1 MAMFVNT
8 RVLHGRQGFGAGE
21 SRLLEGVYVG
31 LDETRSR
38 LRVLARRYGLLPA
51 PEWFTLDIDGVF

>member
-1 MAMFVNT
+1 MFVNT
-8 RVLHGRQGFGAGE
+8 RVLHGRQEFGANE

-38 LRVLARRYGLLPA
+38 LRVLARRYGLLPS
-51 PEWFTLDIDGVF
+51 PE